1 MNKRKKSE
9 KKSTFVQ
16 AENPAFEVYKKGAFV
31 GGLVGGICGLILGK
45 RIMISILIGAVAGGY
60 INNEI
65 NKEQPSNFNI
75 KKFKTKTNVN
85 NNNR

>member
-1 MNKRKKSE
+1 MKKRKKSE
-9 KKSTFVQ
+9 KYSTFVQ
-16 AENPAFEVYKKGAFV
+16 TENSAFEVYKKGAFF

-45 RIMISILIGAVAGGY
+45 RIMLSILIGAVAGGY

-75 KKFKTKTNVN
+75 KKFKTKTNGN
-85 NNNR
+85 NNAG